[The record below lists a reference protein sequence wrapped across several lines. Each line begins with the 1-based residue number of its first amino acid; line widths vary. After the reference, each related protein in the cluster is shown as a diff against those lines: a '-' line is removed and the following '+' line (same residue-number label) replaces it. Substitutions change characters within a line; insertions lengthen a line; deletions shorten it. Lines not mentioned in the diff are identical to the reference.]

1 MQEPAG
7 GEKALLEG
15 ENVYL
20 VAETG
25 QSLDWLTDYFGRRGT
40 VLRAEPKEV
49 IGAADSGLVIYS
61 LHREE
66 EVND

>member
-1 MQEPAG
+1 M
-7 GEKALLEG
+7 K
-15 ENVYL
+15 NVYL
-20 VAETG
+20 VAEMG